1 MGKRIDDTT
10 CHCLKMRRSAW
21 NVVSFYDRMLKPAG
35 ITVGQYSLLNGIEEH
50 DGCNISELG
59 MWTELD
65 RSTLVR
71 SLKPLFKAGLICDRK
86 EAGMRLVRRPWDAR
100 FFCASSQGHHGEA
113 ALLCQI
119 NSDFRRGFSFKGI
132 HDLSP
137 RGVIVR

>member
-86 EAGMRLVRRPWDAR
+86 EAGMRDRYLSLTDKGRQVCSLAKNYGNRRRKDLRTYWERNGSPSWKTR
-100 FFCASSQGHHGEA
+100 FKF
-113 ALLCQI
+113 
-119 NSDFRRGFSFKGI
+119 
-132 HDLSP
+132 
-137 RGVIVR
+137 

>member
-86 EAGMRLVRRPWDAR
+86 EAGMRDRQRPPGLQFGKKTMETGA
-100 FFCASSQGHHGEA
+100 EK
-113 ALLCQI
+113 I
-119 NSDFRRGFSFKGI
+119 
-132 HDLSP
+132 
-137 RGVIVR
+137 

>member
-71 SLKPLFKAGLICDRK
+71 SRFS
-86 EAGMRLVRRPWDAR
+86 RPD
-100 FFCASSQGHHGEA
+100 
-113 ALLCQI
+113 
-119 NSDFRRGFSFKGI
+119 
-132 HDLSP
+132 
-137 RGVIVR
+137 